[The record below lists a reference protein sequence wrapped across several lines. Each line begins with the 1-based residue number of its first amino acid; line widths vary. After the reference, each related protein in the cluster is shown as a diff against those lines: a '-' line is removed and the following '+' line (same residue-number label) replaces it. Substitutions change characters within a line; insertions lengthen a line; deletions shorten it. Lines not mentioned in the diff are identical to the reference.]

1 MTSNLPTLAL
11 DGARPV
17 LVHYTD
23 RSGALMLRPGSLS
36 GLGTLARSWR
46 CWRLSPANFKRGIY
60 DQIIGAY
67 FLI

>member
-36 GLGTLARSWR
+36 GLGALARSRSGW
-46 CWRLSPANFKRGIY
+46 WLSPGVDLPVSSAES
-60 DQIIGAY
+60 
-67 FLI
+67 LIKS